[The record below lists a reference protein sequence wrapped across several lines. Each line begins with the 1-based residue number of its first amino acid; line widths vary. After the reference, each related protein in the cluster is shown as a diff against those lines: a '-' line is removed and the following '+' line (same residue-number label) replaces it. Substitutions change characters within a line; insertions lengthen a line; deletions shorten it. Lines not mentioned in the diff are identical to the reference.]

1 MTSQSTLKEDGW
13 MEVAMLLSL
22 IESGMCHPCTVS
34 TDVLL
39 WHFKPW
45 SRRESK
51 LLPCPLPPSAQSN
64 AVGAVKPHST
74 QKMPDLSH
82 GTAQVTFRSRYSRH
96 KARLTAASL
105 TPDQLSHTFIGEL
118 SFSHT
123 PQETQPSYQH
133 FSRRDS
139 KRRYLLTAADSGVQT
154 QLTSQ
159 SPAIEVI
166 KSTFAYYHDWAS
178 CCTHCGSLSQS

>member
-1 MTSQSTLKEDGW
+1 MFSSDISNPGVDASQSCCP
-13 MEVAMLLSL
+13 V
-22 IESGMCHPCTVS
+22 PCLRQLRATRL
-34 TDVLL
+34 VLL
-39 WHFKPW
+39 NHIRHRKC
-45 SRRESK
+45 
-51 LLPCPLPPSAQSN
+51 LI
-64 AVGAVKPHST
+64 
-74 QKMPDLSH
+74 DLSH